1 MKLPFNT
8 GDKPVQIAVA
18 VVILLLVGALAS
30 QCARAEPYTQFGYGR
45 AMLKGETDAL
55 DLSIRYP
62 DAGPGDA
69 DYAIGVTF
77 IGPSTLYG
85 RDQPANFAWRA
96 EVIDGFGGLDVGL
109 GLAILQNQDIYN
121 SGRMQFSLSLGY
133 RFQRVPI
140 TVGLRHFSNGSTSRP
155 NKGRDVLF
163 VAWRFGDGK

>member
-18 VVILLLVGALAS
+18 VVILLLVTALAT
-30 QCARAEPYTQFGYGR
+30 QCAQAEPYTQFGYGR

-69 DYAIGVTF
+69 DYAVGVTF

-96 EVIDGFGGLDVGL
+96 EVIDGFGRVDVGL
-109 GLAILQNQDIYN
+109 GLAIMQNQDIYN
-121 SGRMQFSLSLGY
+121 SGKMQFVLSLGW
-133 RFQRVPI
+133 RLKSIPVSFRLQ
-140 TVGLRHFSNGSTSRP
+140 HFSNGSTSRP
-155 NKGRDVLF
+155 NKGRDILF
-163 VAWRFGDGK
+163 ISYAF